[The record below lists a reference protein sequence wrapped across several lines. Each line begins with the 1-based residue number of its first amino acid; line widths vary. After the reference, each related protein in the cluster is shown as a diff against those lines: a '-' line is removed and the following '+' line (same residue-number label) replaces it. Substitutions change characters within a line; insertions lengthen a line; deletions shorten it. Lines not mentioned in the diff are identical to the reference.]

1 MNLISLINRVQSR
14 VPGYS
19 TGEYIREI
27 NDAYADVWDYILQLD
42 DSYFTD
48 IKTVTVLSQTAAEF
62 DFAWNANGALSAG
75 ISNRYFQIDRIR
87 VLQPGQSNW
96 FAAQPRPWNDSQFL
110 MLQQLTPQQPAQNA
124 PYLYVLMSKSSVLF
138 AQPMPVGTQIEVVYT
153 FFFLPLNVT
162 STGTITTNGTTTIVN
177 GSGTGFTGVVGP
189 DFAGGLPGI
198 DQDTD
203 IGLEF
208 VIGSVAP
215 TNDGVAYRV
224 KNVQNDALANTWT
237 VITPAL
243 TGASFNLAMV
253 PDIPDGH
260 HRVIATRATR
270 NIMSTPAKDPRFA
283 QWAAMDQEQMT
294 MLRDTVMTRQ
304 RQQPARRQR
313 FTQSVLRYQIAP
325 PGR

>member
-14 VPGYS
+14 VPGY
-19 TGEYIREI
+19 TQPEYVREI

-48 IKTVTVLSQTAAEF
+48 IKIVTVINSATAEF

-75 ISNRYFQIDRIR
+75 VSNRYFQIDRIR

-96 FAAQPRPWNDSQFL
+96 FAAQPRPWNDQQFL

-124 PYLYVLMSKSSVLF
+124 PYLYVLLSKSSILF
-138 AQPMPVGTQIEVVYT
+138 SQPMPIGTQIEVVYT

-162 STGTITTNGTTTIVN
+162 STGTITTNGVTTVVN
-177 GSGTGFTGVVGP
+177 GSGTGFTGVVPP
-189 DFAGGLPGI
+189 DYAGGLPGI

-208 VIGSVAP
+208 VIGSTVP
-215 TNDGVAYRV
+215 INDGTSYRV
-224 KNVQNDALANTWT
+224 KSVQNDTLANTWT

-243 TGASFNLAMV
+243 AGSTFSLAMV

-283 QWAAMDQEQMT
+283 QWAAMDREQMD

-313 FTQSVLRYQIAP
+313 FSQSVLRYQIAP